1 MFSIGEFAR
10 HGRVSVRMLRHYDTI
25 GLLRAACVDPVS
37 GYRFYQA
44 SQLAELNRVIALKEL
59 GFTLQQVQSILAEKV
74 SAAELRGMLK
84 LRRAEIQA
92 VLEAETTRLARVEA
106 RLLTIEDE
114 ARAPADGVVIKRLE
128 PVRVGELTAEAAS
141 WEPEAITPVIQPLYG
156 DLWQRMAS
164 AEICAAGPA
173 VAYYEDAPAGEGA
186 IVVHAAVP
194 VAAVPGADGGGGTG
208 RDPGFAIVDLPAVE
222 RAAVIIHHGS
232 MDDVMT
238 TGQALARWIDANG
251 YRSAGYNREVTLAW
265 SPDPEQWVTEL
276 QQPIRT
282 TGD

>member
-1 MFSIGEFAR
+1 M
-10 HGRVSVRMLRHYDTI
+10 
-25 GLLRAACVDPVS
+25 GLLRPACVDPVS
-37 GYRFYQA
+37 GYRLYQA

-59 GFTLQQVQSILAEKV
+59 GFTLQQVQSILAEQV

-128 PVRVGELTAEAAS
+128 PVRVGELTGEAAG

-156 DLWQRMAS
+156 ALWQRMAS

-194 VAAVPGADGGGGTG
+194 VAAVPVAAVPVADVPGAGGSGGAG

-232 MDDVMT
+232 MDDVMA

-251 YRSAGYNREVTLAW
+251 YRSAGYSREVTLAW

-276 QQPIRT
+276 QQPIHP